1 MAYAIRS
8 GRAHRCS
15 SEQAFAVLDLM
26 QGFLDSAREGKAHVP
41 TSRYERPKAMRADL
55 PFGTLDE

>member
-26 QGFLDSAREGKAHVP
+26 QGFLDSAQQGRAHAA
-41 TSRYERPKAMRADL
+41 TSGYERPRPMPANL